1 MNQDYINIIK
11 FYGSDILNSK
21 NMEKQ
26 KEYIQHGNISVYEHS
41 LRVAYLSIK
50 IVSKFHLRV
59 NMRSLIRGALLHDYF
74 LYDWHD
80 KEHIN
85 PFRLHGFFHPGI
97 ALKNARAEYELTE
110 REQEIIRKH
119 MWPLTVVPPMCRE
132 AWIVTAAD
140 KWVSLMETLHI
151 HKGNKTQTVVDKE
164 ISA

>member
-26 KEYIQHGNISVYEHS
+26 KEYIQHGDVSVYEHS

-74 LYDWHD
+74 LYDWHVKD
-80 KEHIN
+80 QSH
-85 PFRLHGFFHPGI
+85 RLHGFTHP
-97 ALKNARAEYELTE
+97 K
-110 REQEIIRKH
+110 
-119 MWPLTVVPPMCRE
+119 
-132 AWIVTAAD
+132 TAY
-140 KWVSLMETLHI
+140 KKRLFFLLRLQSYT
-151 HKGNKTQTVVDKE
+151 K
-164 ISA
+164 